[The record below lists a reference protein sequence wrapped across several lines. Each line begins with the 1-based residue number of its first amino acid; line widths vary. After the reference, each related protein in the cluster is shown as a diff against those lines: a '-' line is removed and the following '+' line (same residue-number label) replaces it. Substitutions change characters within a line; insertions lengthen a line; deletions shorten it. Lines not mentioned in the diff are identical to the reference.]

1 MLQNRLKKLLLLAI
15 LIVLMPSVVAAVDCF
30 QCHDPA
36 GFKGRVV
43 HAPVAELNCLD
54 CHGPHVS
61 RHPKLLL
68 DREQDL
74 CFRCHDQATVGVSEK
89 TVLHTP
95 LKDGNCSACHNPH
108 AAEQDNLLKGA
119 GGELCFGCHEASRKT
134 YKVAHAPFLKGN
146 CIGCH
151 APHGGEDARLLKN
164 SGSDLCFSCHENSKP
179 LRSKHLGRDMAAVDC
194 LSCHHPHGGESASL
208 LRKVSHAP
216 FADRE
221 CQSCHADETG
231 LDACLKCHDD
241 VLSGFNYAHNHLGI
255 AGSKNPCVSCH
266 NPHVADRPGLLPE
279 NVGSV
284 CRDCHADT
292 FARREKSLHKHGNW
306 ETCTDCHD
314 LHGSNDVAMLKQG
327 SQVCHL
333 CHDQH
338 KGFTHPIGEKALDPR
353 NNKPMD
359 CLTCHNANDG
369 TNYRYYL
376 RGSGERGLCIQC
388 HQSY

>member
-1 MLQNRLKKLLLLAI
+1 MLPNRLRKPLLLATLI
-15 LIVLMPSVVAAVDCF
+15 LLLPTVAAAVDCF

-54 CHGPHVS
+54 CHKPHVS
-61 RHPKLLL
+61 RHQKLLK
-68 DREQDL
+68 DSEDVL
-74 CFRCHDQATVGVSEK
+74 CFRCHDPATIGVLGK
-89 TVLHTP
+89 AVLHAP
-95 LKDGNCSACHNPH
+95 LRDGNCSACHNPH
-108 AAEQDNLLKGA
+108 AAEQKNLLKQ
-119 GGELCFGCHEASRKT
+119 K
-134 YKVAHAPFLKGN
+134 
-146 CIGCH
+146 
-151 APHGGEDARLLKN
+151 
-164 SGSDLCFSCHENSKP
+164 GSDLCFSCHEESRKTYKVGHVPFVKGACSACHSAHAGDDNRLLKSSASELCFDCHENNKS
-179 LRSKHLGRDMAAVDC
+179 LRSKHLGRDMKTVDC
-194 LSCHHPHGGESASL
+194 LSCHDPHGGESHLL
-208 LRKVSHAP
+208 LRPVSHAP
-216 FADRE
+216 FAAGD
-221 CQSCHADETG
+221 CQSCHAGETG
-231 LDACLKCHDD
+231 LAGCLKCHDG
-241 VLSGFNYAHNHLGI
+241 VLDSFNYAHNHLGV

-266 NPHVADRPGLLPE
+266 NPHVADRSGLMPE
-279 NVGSV
+279 KVGSV
-284 CRDCHADT
+284 CRGCHADT

-306 ETCTDCHD
+306 QTCTDCHS
-314 LHGSNDVAMLKQG
+314 LHGSNEVAMLKQG
-327 SQVCHL
+327 GHVCYL